1 MGKYLDPKYDL
12 TFKAVFAEHPDLI
25 ISFLNALL
33 PFKEGAKVVDI
44 EYLPPELV
52 PDSPL
57 KKYSIVDVR
66 CRDDHG
72 RQFIVEMQMYWT
84 DEFKQ
89 RVLFNASKAYVKQAD
104 KGYSYSSLQPVYSLS
119 IVNDNA
125 FSGTE
130 HYHLFQMAEQ
140 GNPERVIEGIEMVF
154 VELPKFVPQSPTIGR
169 MHRLWLRFLTEI
181 NEKTQD
187 APQELLD
194 DPEISKAISIVE
206 RGAYSDEQLATY
218 DKYRDMAATEKAL
231 MDGSFNK
238 GREEGEAI
246 GLEKGEA
253 IGLVKGRAE
262 GEAIGL
268 EKGEAI
274 GLEKGKEAGKL
285 EEKIDNARKMK
296 ECGVAIHII
305 STVTGLS
312 ADEIE
317 KL

>member
-33 PFKEGAKVVDI
+33 PFKDGTKVSEV
-44 EYLPPELV
+44 EYLSPEMV

-66 CRDDHG
+66 CRDDQG

-154 VELPKFVPQSPTIGR
+154 VELPKFKPQSAAVGK
-169 MHRLWLRFLTEI
+169 MHRLWLRFMTEV
-181 NEKTQD
+181 NEST
-187 APQELLD
+187 ASVPQELLD

-231 MDGSFNK
+231 IDGSFNK
-238 GREEGEAI
+238 GREEGREEGRAEGRAEGEQI
-246 GLEKGEA
+246 GLEKGAYAKNIE
-253 IGLVKGRAE
+253 
-262 GEAIGL
+262 
-268 EKGEAI
+268 
-274 GLEKGKEAGKL
+274 
-285 EEKIDNARKMK
+285 NARKMK
-296 ECGVAIHII
+296 AKGFSVEDIADI
-305 STVTGLS
+305 TGLS
-312 ADEIE
+312 ISEIDS
-317 KL
+317 L

>member
-66 CRDDHG
+66 CRDDQG

-125 FSGTE
+125 FSGNE

-154 VELPKFVPQSPTIGR
+154 VELPKFKPQSPTIGR

-231 MDGSFNK
+231 IDGSFN
-238 GREEGEAI
+238 
-246 GLEKGEA
+246 
-253 IGLVKGRAE
+253 KGRAE

-268 EKGEAI
+268 EKGVQ
-274 GLEKGKEAGKL
+274 K
-285 EEKIDNARKMK
+285 EKIDNARKMK
-296 ECGVAIHII
+296 ECGIDIHII

>member
-66 CRDDHG
+66 CKDDHG

-238 GREEGEAI
+238 GREEGRAE
-246 GLEKGEA
+246 GREEGEA

-262 GEAIGL
+262 GEAIGM

-274 GLEKGKEAGKL
+274 GLERGKEAGKL
-285 EEKIDNARKMK
+285 EEKIENARKMK
-296 ECGVAIHII
+296 ECGVDIHII

>member
-1 MGKYLDPKYDL
+1 
-12 TFKAVFAEHPDLI
+12 
-25 ISFLNALL
+25 
-33 PFKEGAKVVDI
+33 

-66 CRDDHG
+66 CRDDQG

-238 GREEGEAI
+238 GREEG
-246 GLEKGEA
+246 
-253 IGLVKGRAE
+253 RAE

-268 EKGEAI
+268 EKGV
-274 GLEKGKEAGKL
+274 KK
-285 EEKIDNARKMK
+285 EKIDNARKMK
-296 ECGVAIHII
+296 ECGVDTNII
-305 STVTGLS
+305 SIVTGLS

>member
-1 MGKYLDPKYDL
+1 MEEDYDR
-12 TFKAVFAEHPDLI
+12 I
-25 ISFLNALL
+25 
-33 PFKEGAKVVDI
+33 
-44 EYLPPELV
+44 
-52 PDSPL
+52 
-57 KKYSIVDVR
+57 
-66 CRDDHG
+66 
-72 RQFIVEMQMYWT
+72 
-84 DEFKQ
+84 
-89 RVLFNASKAYVKQAD
+89 
-104 KGYSYSSLQPVYSLS
+104 
-119 IVNDNA
+119 
-125 FSGTE
+125 
-130 HYHLFQMAEQ
+130 
-140 GNPERVIEGIEMVF
+140 IEGMEMVF
-154 VELPKFVPQSPTIGR
+154 VELPKFKPQSAAVGK
-169 MHRLWLRFLTEI
+169 MHRLWLRFMTEI

-246 GLEKGEA
+246 GL
-253 IGLVKGRAE
+253 VKGRAE
-262 GEAIGL
+262 GRAE
-268 EKGEAI
+268 GEAI

-296 ECGVAIHII
+296 ECGVAINII

>member
-66 CRDDHG
+66 CKDDQG

-125 FSGTE
+125 FSGNE

-154 VELPKFVPQSPTIGR
+154 VELPKFKPQSAAVGK
-169 MHRLWLRFLTEI
+169 MHRLWLRFMTEV
-181 NEKTQD
+181 NEST
-187 APQELLD
+187 ASVPQELLD

-238 GREEGEAI
+238 GRAE
-246 GLEKGEA
+246 
-253 IGLVKGRAE
+253 GRAE

-268 EKGEAI
+268 EKGRAEGETI
-274 GLEKGKEAGKL
+274 GLQKGKEAGKL
-285 EEKIDNARKMK
+285 EEKNENARKMK
-296 ECGVAIHII
+296 ECGVDIHII

-312 ADEIE
+312 VGQIE

>member
-1 MGKYLDPKYDL
+1 
-12 TFKAVFAEHPDLI
+12 
-25 ISFLNALL
+25 
-33 PFKEGAKVVDI
+33 
-44 EYLPPELV
+44 
-52 PDSPL
+52 PL

-66 CRDDHG
+66 CKDDQG

-154 VELPKFVPQSPTIGR
+154 VELPKFKPQSAAVGK
-169 MHRLWLRFLTEI
+169 MHRLWLRFMTEI

-231 MDGSFNK
+231 IDGSFNK
-238 GREEGEAI
+238 GRAE
-246 GLEKGEA
+246 
-253 IGLVKGRAE
+253 GRAE

-274 GLEKGKEAGKL
+274 GMEKGVKK
-285 EEKIDNARKMK
+285 EKIDNARKMK
-296 ECGVAIHII
+296 ECGVGINII
-305 STVTGLS
+305 TIVTGLS

>member
-1 MGKYLDPKYDL
+1 MGKYLDPRYDL

-33 PFKEGAKVVDI
+33 PFKDGSKVTDI

-66 CRDDHG
+66 CKDDQG

-125 FSGTE
+125 FTGTE

-154 VELPKFVPQSPTIGR
+154 VELPKFVPQSPSISR
-169 MHRLWLRFLTEI
+169 MHRLWLRFMTEI
-181 NEKTQD
+181 NENT
-187 APQELLD
+187 ASVPQELLD

-206 RGAYSDEQLATY
+206 RGAYSEEQLATY

-231 MDGSFNK
+231 IDGSFNK
-238 GREEGEAI
+238 GRAE
-246 GLEKGEA
+246 
-253 IGLVKGRAE
+253 GRAE

-274 GLEKGKEAGKL
+274 GLEKGAHAKN
-285 EEKIDNARKMK
+285 IDNARKMK
-296 ECGVAIHII
+296 GCGVDIHII

-317 KL
+317 NL

>member
-33 PFKEGAKVVDI
+33 PFKDGAKVSEV
-44 EYLPPELV
+44 EYLSPEMV

-66 CRDDHG
+66 CKDDQG

-154 VELPKFVPQSPTIGR
+154 VELPKFKPQSAAVGK
-169 MHRLWLRFLTEI
+169 MHRLWLRFMTEV
-181 NEKTQD
+181 NEST
-187 APQELLD
+187 ASVPQELLD

-238 GREEGEAI
+238 GRAEGEEI
-246 GLEKGEA
+246 GLEKGAYAKNIE
-253 IGLVKGRAE
+253 
-262 GEAIGL
+262 
-268 EKGEAI
+268 
-274 GLEKGKEAGKL
+274 
-285 EEKIDNARKMK
+285 NARKMK
-296 ECGVAIHII
+296 AKGFSVEDIADI
-305 STVTGLS
+305 TGLS
-312 ADEIE
+312 ISEIE
-317 KL
+317 AL

>member
-12 TFKAVFAEHPDLI
+12 TFKAVFAEHPDLV

-33 PFKEGAKVVDI
+33 PFKDGAKVVDI
-44 EYLPPELV
+44 EYLSPEMV

-66 CRDDHG
+66 CKDDQG

-104 KGYSYSSLQPVYSLS
+104 KGYSYSRLQPVYSLS

-154 VELPKFVPQSPTIGR
+154 VELPKFKPQSAAVGK
-169 MHRLWLRFLTEI
+169 MHRLWLRFMTEV
-181 NEKTQD
+181 NEST
-187 APQELLD
+187 ASVPQELLD
-194 DPEISKAISIVE
+194 DPAISKAISIVE

-238 GREEGEAI
+238 GRAEGEEI
-246 GLEKGEA
+246 GLEKGAYAKNIE
-253 IGLVKGRAE
+253 
-262 GEAIGL
+262 
-268 EKGEAI
+268 
-274 GLEKGKEAGKL
+274 
-285 EEKIDNARKMK
+285 NARKMK
-296 ECGVAIHII
+296 AKGFSVEDIADI
-305 STVTGLS
+305 TGLS
-312 ADEIE
+312 ISEIDS
-317 KL
+317 L

>member
-66 CRDDHG
+66 CKDDQG

-154 VELPKFVPQSPTIGR
+154 VELPKFKPQSAAVGK
-169 MHRLWLRFLTEI
+169 MHRLWLRFMTEV
-181 NEKTQD
+181 NEST
-187 APQELLD
+187 ASVPQELLD

-238 GREEGEAI
+238 GRAE
-246 GLEKGEA
+246 
-253 IGLVKGRAE
+253 GRAE

-268 EKGEAI
+268 EKGRAEGETI
-274 GLEKGKEAGKL
+274 GLQKGKEAGKL
-285 EEKIDNARKMK
+285 EEKNENARKMK
-296 ECGVAIHII
+296 ECGVDIHII

-312 ADEIE
+312 VGQIE

>member
-66 CRDDHG
+66 CKDDQG

-154 VELPKFVPQSPTIGR
+154 VELPKFKPQSAAVGK
-169 MHRLWLRFLTEI
+169 MHRLWLRFMTEV
-181 NEKTQD
+181 NEST
-187 APQELLD
+187 ASVPQELLD

-238 GREEGEAI
+238 GRAEGREE
-246 GLEKGEA
+246 GEA

-262 GEAIGL
+262 
-268 EKGEAI
+268 GEAI

-296 ECGVAIHII
+296 ECGVDIHII

-312 ADEIE
+312 VGQIE

>member
-33 PFKEGAKVVDI
+33 PFRGGAKVVDI

-66 CRDDHG
+66 CKDDHG

-154 VELPKFVPQSPTIGR
+154 VELPKFVPQSAAVGK
-169 MHRLWLRFLTEI
+169 MHRLWLRF
-181 NEKTQD
+181 
-187 APQELLD
+187 
-194 DPEISKAISIVE
+194 
-206 RGAYSDEQLATY
+206 
-218 DKYRDMAATEKAL
+218 
-231 MDGSFNK
+231 
-238 GREEGEAI
+238 
-246 GLEKGEA
+246 
-253 IGLVKGRAE
+253 
-262 GEAIGL
+262 
-268 EKGEAI
+268 
-274 GLEKGKEAGKL
+274 
-285 EEKIDNARKMK
+285 
-296 ECGVAIHII
+296 
-305 STVTGLS
+305 
-312 ADEIE
+312 
-317 KL
+317 

>member
-66 CRDDHG
+66 CKDDQG

-154 VELPKFVPQSPTIGR
+154 VELPKFKPQSAAVGK
-169 MHRLWLRFLTEI
+169 MHRLWLRFMTEV
-181 NEKTQD
+181 NEST
-187 APQELLD
+187 ASVPQELLD

-238 GREEGEAI
+238 GRAE
-246 GLEKGEA
+246 
-253 IGLVKGRAE
+253 GRAE

-268 EKGEAI
+268 EKGRAEGETI
-274 GLEKGKEAGKL
+274 GLQKGKEAGKL
-285 EEKIDNARKMK
+285 EEKNENARKMK
-296 ECGVAIHII
+296 ECGVDIHII

-312 ADEIE
+312 VGQIE
-317 KL
+317 KF

>member
-1 MGKYLDPKYDL
+1 MGKYLDPRYDL

-33 PFKEGAKVVDI
+33 PFKDGSKVTDI

-66 CRDDHG
+66 CKDDQG

-125 FSGTE
+125 FTGTE

-140 GNPERVIEGIEMVF
+140 GNPEREIEGIEMVF
-154 VELPKFVPQSPTIGR
+154 VELPKFVPQSPSISR
-169 MHRLWLRFLTEI
+169 MHRLWLRFMTEI
-181 NEKTQD
+181 NENT
-187 APQELLD
+187 ASVPQELLD

-206 RGAYSDEQLATY
+206 RGAYSEEQLATY

-231 MDGSFNK
+231 IDGSFNK
-238 GREEGEAI
+238 GRAE
-246 GLEKGEA
+246 
-253 IGLVKGRAE
+253 GRAE

-274 GLEKGKEAGKL
+274 GLEKGAHAKN
-285 EEKIDNARKMK
+285 IDNARKMK
-296 ECGVAIHII
+296 ECGVDIHII

-317 KL
+317 NL